1 MRTRY
6 RSTVK
11 LRSRSPKFQQI
22 YSRPGPDSCNA
33 TSSIQFDHIVGAG
46 KQHRRSGMPLAC
58 CPLRRSRPCPRP
70 DPRRRQQHDE
80 RRPHS
85 IIWVLPAL
93 VALLALPALVA
104 QLAPLTQLA
113 PVTLPALVALLALV
127 VLLALVT
134 PPAPLIPGRR
144 SFGPWPFSYRCPR

>member
-33 TSSIQFDHIVGAG
+33 TSSIQLDHIVGAG

-104 QLAPLTQLA
+104 QLA
-113 PVTLPALVALLALV
+113 LV

-134 PPAPLIPGRR
+134 PPALVAPPAPLIPGRR